1 MRSENTPDPQ
11 QTQYDQELDIRAL
24 FMSLWRGKLWIA
36 GMAVV
41 FALIALGASY
51 FMQQKWNSTA
61 ITDYPTVNNLGGYYS
76 QQQFMRNLDTHLN
89 AAQESS
95 ALLPIPNEAYQE
107 FITQAASYDTR
118 RDFWLQTDYYKS
130 RMENDAKA
138 DAALLDE
145 MINNITLTP
154 RDDTKKLVNDTLTL
168 TAESAADSAKLL
180 NQYVDFANARAAQ
193 NLNDELKG
201 AWATRTQ
208 SLKALVKR
216 QKMVAESLYQRETAQ
231 LKKAIAVAQKQGISR
246 SRTDVPAEELPS
258 SRLFLLGTPM
268 LQARLETLEAAGPEF
283 DKDYE
288 QNIAM
293 LSTLNVGPALED
305 NFRAY
310 RYLRTPDEP
319 VKRDSPRRA
328 FMMIMWGFIG
338 ALTGAGVALVRRRP

>member
-1 MRSENTPDPQ
+1 MRSENNPDPQ

-24 FMSLWRGKLWIA
+24 FVSLWRGKVWIV
-36 GMAVV
+36 GIAVV
-41 FALIALGASY
+41 FALVSLGASY

-76 QQQFMRNLDTHLN
+76 QQQFMRNLDNHLN
-89 AAQESS
+89 AAQESA

-168 TAESAADSAKLL
+168 TAESAEESAALL
-180 NQYVDFANARAAQ
+180 RQYIDFASNRAAL

-216 QKMVAESLYQRETAQ
+216 QKMVAESLYQRETGL
-231 LKKAIAVAQKQGISR
+231 LKNALTTAQKQGISR
-246 SRTDVPAEELPS
+246 SQTDIPVNELPKS
-258 SRLFLLGTPM
+258 QLFLLGTPM
-268 LQARLETLEAAGPEF
+268 LQARLETLEATGPDF

-293 LSTLNVGPALED
+293 LATLNVGPTLDES
-305 NFRAY
+305 FRAY

-319 VKRDSPRRA
+319 IKRDSPRRA

-338 ALTGAGVALVRRRP
+338 ALAGAGVALARRRP

>member
-1 MRSENTPDPQ
+1 MRSENNPDPQ

-24 FMSLWRGKLWIA
+24 FVSLWRGKVWIV
-36 GMAVV
+36 GIAVV
-41 FALIALGASY
+41 FALVSLGASY

-76 QQQFMRNLDTHLN
+76 QQQFMRNLDNHLN
-89 AAQESS
+89 AAQES
-95 ALLPIPNEAYQE
+95 AVLLPIPNEAYQE

-154 RDDTKKLVNDTLTL
+154 RDETKKLVNDTLTL
-168 TAESAADSAKLL
+168 TAESAEESAALL
-180 NQYVDFANARAAQ
+180 RRYIDFASNRAAL

-216 QKMVAESLYQRETAQ
+216 QKMVAESLYQRETGL
-231 LKKAIAVAQKQGISR
+231 LKNALMTAQKQGISR
-246 SRTDVPAEELPS
+246 SQTDVPVNELPKS
-258 SRLFLLGTPM
+258 QLFLLGTPM
-268 LQARLETLEAAGPEF
+268 LQARLETLEATGPDF

-293 LSTLNVGPALED
+293 LSTLNVGPTLDES
-305 NFRAY
+305 FRAY

-319 VKRDSPRRA
+319 IKRDSPRRA

-338 ALTGAGVALVRRRP
+338 ALAGAGVALARRRP